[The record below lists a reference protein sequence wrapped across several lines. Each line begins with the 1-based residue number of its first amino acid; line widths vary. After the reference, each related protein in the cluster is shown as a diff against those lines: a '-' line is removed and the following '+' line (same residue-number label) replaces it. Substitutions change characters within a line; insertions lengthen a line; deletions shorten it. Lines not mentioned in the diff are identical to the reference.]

1 MDKLNP
7 KTSNSNSYLSF
18 KNAVMKFV
26 RPSESKI
33 FNSHDQVGIKLVT
46 KLLQLHFSRIFEDI
60 FRHNLTI
67 MKTLN

>member
-1 MDKLNP
+1 
-7 KTSNSNSYLSF
+7 
-18 KNAVMKFV
+18 MKFV

-46 KLLQLHFSRIFEDI
+46 KLLQLHFSHIFEDI